1 MLHKLVSSL
10 YYKSKPV
17 WRIYRTLEQTQY
29 LSSQKLRHIQ
39 FVKLQKLLKN
49 ALNCS
54 PFTRDRFA
62 KNSISLREIQS
73 LEDLQRLP
81 ITEKHHLKIITVQD
95 ELNTKKLVTK
105 RTGGSTGEPV
115 TVYCTKDHV
124 YWSMAAMLRF
134 YSWIGSKLG
143 ERRAK
148 LFAAPTRTGVP
159 ENTLSNHTRNW
170 LGNTLFMDATQLT
183 PERVEQVISA
193 LKRFR
198 PKLLLGYTSCMTT
211 LANSLLSSNRRL
223 ALPDLKIVNAA
234 EPIDSSK
241 RVLIESSF
249 GGNLYDHYG
258 TREIGYI
265 ADECEFRNGLH
276 VHMEYLILEIVDQQ
290 GRWVKNGQE
299 GEILITG
306 LENFGMPLLR
316 YRIGDRAVKTDE
328 PCPCGRGLEIV
339 SSITGRNTDTII
351 LPNGNKLTG
360 LIFPHALK
368 DFQIIEYQI
377 RQKSIGT
384 IQVKVVLEPTAPE
397 DTLRNIHSALKQIM
411 PGTTIKLL
419 LVNEIPRTES
429 GKLRSVVSELSGPMS

>member
-1 MLHKLVSSL
+1 
-10 YYKSKPV
+10 
-17 WRIYRTLEQTQY
+17 
-29 LSSQKLRHIQ
+29 
-39 FVKLQKLLKN
+39 
-49 ALNCS
+49 
-54 PFTRDRFA
+54 
-62 KNSISLREIQS
+62 
-73 LEDLQRLP
+73 
-81 ITEKHHLKIITVQD
+81 
-95 ELNTKKLVTK
+95 
-105 RTGGSTGEPV
+105 
-115 TVYCTKDHV
+115 
-124 YWSMAAMLRF
+124 
-134 YSWIGSKLG
+134 
-143 ERRAK
+143 
-148 LFAAPTRTGVP
+148 
-159 ENTLSNHTRNW
+159 
-170 LGNTLFMDATQLT
+170 
-183 PERVEQVISA
+183 
-193 LKRFR
+193 
-198 PKLLLGYTSCMTT
+198 
-211 LANSLLSSNRRL
+211 
-223 ALPDLKIVNAA
+223 
-234 EPIDSSK
+234 
-241 RVLIESSF
+241 
-249 GGNLYDHYG
+249 
-258 TREIGYI
+258 
-265 ADECEFRNGLH
+265 
-276 VHMEYLILEIVDQQ
+276 MEYLILEIVDQQ